1 MRHGDGLYFAIQP
14 VKSMGNNVEALPMS
28 KKYCLLSSIAGV
40 ALALTTVVSANGDKN
55 AYNNPNGDPTTASF
69 NVPFANYEQEGRMMI
84 FCAAEEL
91 LVVVPKEE
99 GALEVTCTPATW

>member
-1 MRHGDGLYFAIQP
+1 MF
-14 VKSMGNNVEALPMS
+14 
-28 KKYCLLSSIAGV
+28 KKYCAFSSIVGV
-40 ALALTTVVSANGDKN
+40 ALALSTPASANGDKN

-91 LVVVPKEE
+91 LVVVPQQD
-99 GALEVTCTPATW
+99 GALEVTCMPASW